1 MLQFVK
7 KNSIFPNFGW
17 YNFINGFVC
26 ETETDTLKCFSI
38 TLKFEKVLIWIILEL
53 LREGAP
59 LEAENIAPAFEGNY
73 LFEILRFF
81 AAVKMQT
88 QESLFGKKSD

>member
-1 MLQFVK
+1 
-7 KNSIFPNFGW
+7 
-17 YNFINGFVC
+17 
-26 ETETDTLKCFSI
+26 
-38 TLKFEKVLIWIILEL
+38 

-88 QESLFGKKSD
+88 QESLIRENNKITSYN

>member
-1 MLQFVK
+1 M
-7 KNSIFPNFGW
+7 
-17 YNFINGFVC
+17 
-26 ETETDTLKCFSI
+26 
-38 TLKFEKVLIWIILEL
+38 LIWIILEL

-73 LFEILRFF
+73 LFEILIFF

-88 QESLFGKKSD
+88 PESLFGKK

>member
-1 MLQFVK
+1 M
-7 KNSIFPNFGW
+7 
-17 YNFINGFVC
+17 
-26 ETETDTLKCFSI
+26 
-38 TLKFEKVLIWIILEL
+38 LIWIILEL

-88 QESLFGKKSD
+88 QESLFGKKSDEIL